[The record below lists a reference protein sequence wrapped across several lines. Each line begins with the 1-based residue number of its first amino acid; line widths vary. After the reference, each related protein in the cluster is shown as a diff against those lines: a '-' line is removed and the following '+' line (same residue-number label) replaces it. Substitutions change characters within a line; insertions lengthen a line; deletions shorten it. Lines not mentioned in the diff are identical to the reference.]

1 MLKSLK
7 CLKKQTSLK
16 NWLLD
21 LISLPVVFYLCSLF
35 FQQYFKKYTKNSVLG
50 LILMHFNNILIS
62 SIHLNVAHDILM
74 KLWLTENPY
83 SLFLLLERNH
93 HNYGHILIAAS
104 IKHILQCKAKEINV
118 RQFHTSSKFQIWS
131 ILSSQGGISF

>member
-35 FQQYFKKYTKNSVLG
+35 FPQYFKKYTKNSVLG

-83 SLFLLLERNH
+83 SFFLLLERNH
-93 HNYGHILIAAS
+93 YNYGHILNAAYIAHFIQS
-104 IKHILQCKAKEINV
+104 KAKEIDF
-118 RQFHTSSKFQIWS
+118 RHYPTSSKFQI
-131 ILSSQGGISF
+131 